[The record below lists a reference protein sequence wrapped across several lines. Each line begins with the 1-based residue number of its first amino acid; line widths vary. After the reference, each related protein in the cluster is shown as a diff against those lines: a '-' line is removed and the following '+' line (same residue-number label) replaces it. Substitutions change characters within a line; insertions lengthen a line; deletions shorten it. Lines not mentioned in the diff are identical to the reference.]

1 MLLNHIK
8 PHYYSILFPDYST
21 SQLKKEK
28 TKANE
33 TAENAWIGP
42 LRNKYK
48 LENVHLISIPVHI
61 GDPIGLANGDATWR
75 VMFEKIIGLLIS
87 VPPLARCRYC
97 VLIQVSPLLMPWQRI
112 TSEVDSWK
120 TVHPSAKVIQE
131 G

>member
-61 GDPIGLANGDATWR
+61 GDPIGIAYGGATWR
-75 VMFEKIIGLLIS
+75 VTFEKKYSLLIS
-87 VPPLARCRYC
+87 VSPLARWRDC
-97 VLIQVSPLLMPWQRI
+97 PHPGMRI
-112 TSEVDSWK
+112 ADKE
-120 TVHPSAKVIQE
+120 TV
-131 G
+131 GGG